1 MVEYPAVTRLRVALT
16 LEQCW
21 HRVPGGTGIAGIG
34 MARGL
39 QADPGLDVIGVSARH
54 PRPPAPAWKPPI
66 EVRQLP
72 LPRLA
77 LYESWHRLRR
87 PRVERA
93 TGPVDIVHATTFA
106 IPPRSAPLVVT
117 VHDLAFLN
125 DPSHFTRRGLSFFRR
140 GLELARRDADLVLCP
155 SEATMRDCVKN
166 GFPEERVRLV
176 PMGIDMKPASRTD
189 VQAARERYGLNRR
202 YIMWTGTIEPR
213 KNLPRLLRAFDLLD
227 LDHDLVLVGPE
238 GWNENLGD
246 LLQTTKEKVKVLGF
260 VPHEDLAPL
269 YAGADV
275 FCFPSLFEGFGLPVL
290 EAMSQGTPVVT
301 SRGTSTEELGRGAA
315 ILVDPTSDEEIA
327 EGILQVLKDEGAGL
341 ELAEAGRRRA
351 SRYSWTATAHLLRQR
366 YREVTG

>member
-1 MVEYPAVTRLRVALT
+1 MVEYPAVSRLRVALT

-21 HRVPGGTGIAGIG
+21 HRVPGGTGVAGLG
-34 MARGL
+34 MAHGL
-39 QADPGLDVIGVSARH
+39 ERDPQVEVIGVAARH
-54 PRPPAPAWKPPI
+54 RRPPPEAWRPSIKI
-66 EVRQLP
+66 RHLP

-87 PRVERA
+87 PRVDRA
-93 TGPVDIVHATTFA
+93 TGPVDVVHATTLA

-117 VHDLAFLN
+117 IHDLAFLN

-155 SEATMRDCVKN
+155 SEATMRDCLRN
-166 GFPEERVRLV
+166 GFSENRVRLV
-176 PMGIDMKPASRTD
+176 PMGIDMQPASRAD
-189 VQAARERYGLNRR
+189 VERARERYGLHRP
-202 YIMWTGTIEPR
+202 YVMWTGTIEPR
-213 KNLPRLLRAFDLLD
+213 KNLPRLLRAFDLID
-227 LDHDLVLVGPE
+227 VDHDLVLVGPR
-238 GWNENLGD
+238 GWNED
-246 LLQTTKEKVKVLGF
+246 LEALLEGTKEHVKTLGF

-301 SRGTSTEELGRGAA
+301 SRGTSTEELGRDAA

-327 EGILQVLKDEGAGL
+327 EGILQVLKDEVTQAQ
-341 ELAEAGRRRA
+341 LAEAGRRRA
-351 SRYSWTATAHLLRQR
+351 ARYSWTATAHLLVQR
-366 YREVTG
+366 YREVAG